1 MDELYVAVTTLFPR
15 SRKFRRFLGRFLL
28 AGFAVVIALA
38 LDIAPSVPPSKAPNA
53 EQARRARDVALT
65 VQRALR
71 DNNGLA
77 TVRFNND
84 DLASATTLTTDI
96 RKFGRFDSMIG
107 NRTLTLRNSRRF
119 GFIWLNGEATL
130 SSSLKGF
137 PEIRLKIGQLPL
149 GPSVSR
155 WVIDTARSLIRWRGV
170 KVPPLDDLVRKVDVQ
185 PDSVSAQI
193 YFPLGSA
200 SASDLSALRSQP
212 VDAALTA
219 LLYCRSIALNRTAPT
234 NEMALV
240 VRRTFAPTA
249 STLAFTEQNRAAFV
263 ALAIYVTGRSA
274 GRLAGDAAKRVNA
287 CRAARTEPFL
297 VGRTDLAKHWALSA
311 ALTVAL
317 GDEIGTAMG
326 EWKELS
332 DSRPGGSGF
341 SFVDLAADRAGIA
354 IAKRATDPTSADD
367 AVAQLRL
374 ATDNDLLPVRAL
386 ALSEGLSERD
396 FVTSYR
402 AIDSARFAAA
412 KARIDH
418 VIAQTVGR

>member
-1 MDELYVAVTTLFPR
+1 MDELYVPVTTLFPR
-15 SRKFRRFLGRFLL
+15 SRKLHRFLVRFLL
-28 AGFAVVIALA
+28 AGCAVVIALA
-38 LDIAPSVPPSKAPNA
+38 LDIAPSVPPSKAPSA
-53 EQARRARDVALT
+53 EQASRARDVAMT
-65 VQRALR
+65 VRGALR
-71 DNNGLA
+71 GNGLA
-77 TVRFNND
+77 TIRLNQD
-84 DLASATTLTTDI
+84 DLASATTLITDV

-107 NRTLTLRNSRRF
+107 NGTLTLRNSRRV
-119 GFIWLNGEATL
+119 GFIWLNGEATV

-137 PEIRLKIGQLPL
+137 PETRLKIGQLAL
-149 GPSVSR
+149 NPSISR

-185 PDSVSAQI
+185 PDAVSAQI
-193 YFPLGSA
+193 YFPLGGA
-200 SASDLSALRSQP
+200 FAKDLSALRNQP

-219 LLYCRSIALNRTAPT
+219 LIYCRLIALNRKAPT

-249 STLAFTEQNRAAFV
+249 SSLATPEQNRAGFV
-263 ALAIYVTGRSA
+263 ALAIYVTDHSA
-274 GRLAGDAAKRVNA
+274 GRLAGNAAKRVNA
-287 CRAARTEPFL
+287 CRAARTQPFL
-297 VGRTDLAKHWALSA
+297 VGRVDLAKHWALSA

-354 IAKRATDPTSADD
+354 IAKRATDPASADD
-367 AVAQLRL
+367 AVARLRI

-386 ALSEGLSERD
+386 ALSEGLSERH

-402 AIDSARFAAA
+402 AIDSTRFAAA
-412 KARIDH
+412 KARIDR
-418 VIAQTVGR
+418 VIAQTVRQ